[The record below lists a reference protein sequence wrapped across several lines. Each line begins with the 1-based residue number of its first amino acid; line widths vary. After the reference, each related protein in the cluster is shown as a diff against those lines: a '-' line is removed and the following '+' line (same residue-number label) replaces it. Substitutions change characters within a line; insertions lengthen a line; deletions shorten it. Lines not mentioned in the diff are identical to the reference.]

1 MADARDTFCAQIN
14 LFKLIKDQFF
24 LRDALYVGI

>member
-14 LFKLIKDQFF
+14 LFKLMKDQSF
-24 LRDALYVGI
+24 LREALHVGF